1 MRRVRLLI
9 EQQLRSRQAEAELL
23 LWEATMNGIAL
34 RRQKGG
40 ERGMETPA
48 ADVAAKTALL
58 TIERARDEGGE
69 QTGADGDTVVAAI
82 TGETSVV
89 PPVGIRGLRGV
100 FSRTASLDGRADED
114 PERRHRLMPGGT
126 LRGLLDGPRDA
137 GDVGKR
143 SMQSCHFTLRGISTG
158 QKLGAPFR
166 KARVPPS
173 LTGVPSATPG
183 SKAEGAAASN
193 S

>member
-23 LWEATMNGIAL
+23 QWESTMNGIAL

-100 FSRTASLDGRADED
+100 VSRTAPWTAVQTRTPS
-114 PERRHRLMPGGT
+114 GGI
-126 LRGLLDGPRDA
+126 D
-137 GDVGKR
+137 
-143 SMQSCHFTLRGISTG
+143 
-158 QKLGAPFR
+158 
-166 KARVPPS
+166 
-173 LTGVPSATPG
+173 
-183 SKAEGAAASN
+183 
-193 S
+193 